1 MSDRPRRLAIL
12 HSRSTPRG
20 ARHHMISQIEIH
32 LNALGVETVHLY
44 GTRHYEP
51 ADAIFVHVDLSVVPD
66 QVRRFAARYPMQI
79 NAGARDIRKTSFADG
94 LLDSWNTYDAP
105 VIVKSDLNYGGVPE
119 FFERG
124 LLDRLARKIGRVL
137 TGKPAPKIA
146 SKSDYRVFSTLAAV
160 PPELFGEG
168 NVVQKLLLEKD
179 GDKNLLRE
187 YIFLGRLHYENIERS
202 SSEIITE
209 DDHVSCEPFV
219 PHPRLLNLRH
229 RMKLDY
235 GKIDYVMIDGE
246 PFIFDANKTMGLGSK
261 AGTEAFGDGFNR
273 MLKAFA
279 EEIASSMEAPASGR
293 LTLNPGRHASTGRP
307 ETSTQYPEDDWQTAT
322 R

>member
-1 MSDRPRRLAIL
+1 MLDRPRRLAIL

-20 ARHHMISQIEIH
+20 ARHHMISQIESH

-44 GTRHYEP
+44 GTRQFEP
-51 ADAIFVHVDLSVVPD
+51 ADAIFVHVDLSVVPER
-66 QVRRFAARYPMQI
+66 VRRFAAKYPMQI

-94 LLDSWNTYDAP
+94 LLERWNAYDAP

-124 LLDRLARKIGRVL
+124 LLDRLVRKLGRVL

-146 SKSDYRVFSTLAAV
+146 SKSDYRIFPTLAAV
-160 PPELFGEG
+160 PPELFGDG
-168 NVVQKLLLEKD
+168 TVVQKLLLEKD
-179 GDKNLLRE
+179 GEKNLLRE

-209 DDHVSCEPFV
+209 DEHVSCEPFV

-246 PFIFDANKTMGLGSK
+246 PFIFDANKTMGLGNKS
-261 AGTEAFGDGFNR
+261 GTEAFGEGVNR
-273 MLKAFA
+273 MLQAFA
-279 EEIASSMEAPASGR
+279 AELASAMEAPASGR
-293 LTLNPGRHASTGRP
+293 LTLNPGRNGSSETPEASL
-307 ETSTQYPEDDWQTAT
+307 QYPEDDWQTAT